1 MQVTINIPDDLPNNI
16 VQQYIN
22 TIEMQMALISK
33 LTSQKPQKS
42 QTASIKRGSAKQQI
56 TFIADDFCEP
66 LADFRTIRN
75 ESVVRYAYLLWH
87 LADDTRLSKQIS
99 GLIENEANNKF
110 LSIVS
115 LWEIE
120 LKRNIGK
127 LSITQPIESLL
138 PPEIVILG

>member
-33 LTSQKPQKS
+33 LASQKSQKS

-66 LADFRTIRN
+66 LADFQD
-75 ESVVRYAYLLWH
+75 YM
-87 LADDTRLSKQIS
+87 Q
-99 GLIENEANNKF
+99 
-110 LSIVS
+110 
-115 LWEIE
+115 
-120 LKRNIGK
+120 
-127 LSITQPIESLL
+127 
-138 PPEIVILG
+138 